1 MTTLFVLLQQHVMC
15 LLVFEYVE
23 VDEGENNAKLHVS
36 PPLSE
41 HNSSFCM
48 RRNVGFRYFRQ
59 DMLQANVWSVD
70 YGMFSV
76 PF

>member
-1 MTTLFVLLQQHVMC
+1 MTLFVLWQQHVMC
-15 LLVFEYVE
+15 LLVFEYAE

-41 HNSSFCM
+41 HNLSFCM
-48 RRNVGFRYFRQ
+48 RGNAGRRYFWQ
-59 DMLQANVWSVD
+59 DILQANVWSVD
-70 YGMFSV
+70 YGMYSV